1 MQRLVHL
8 PGIPVLMHRILQ
20 ETAPLLQGFQ
30 RSEAFLEGPQGF
42 FLVAALP
49 SCPQTVW
56 FTPEA
61 LLARYGAS
69 QEGALEGRPHL
80 YRQDG
85 RWVIGLPL
93 IPQHHI
99 EGWIFLEGQGSQ
111 PFPDDDTAQWLPGLT
126 LELQAIFALIGRRS
140 QIELEGLQQKSDLDA
155 LRTMLEIRQKLLATV
170 TVDQAQ
176 QTLLEAVASYT
187 RFDALL
193 LTRYRGSSQPS
204 EVVVLRNW
212 PTSSA
217 VGQPWDGADEATVHQ
232 LDVVSPAG
240 DILGGLWI
248 AQQAPNL
255 QEQETLRGVVQTAG
269 AVFAL
274 LEAQEAAHRAEQYNR
289 VLLELSSDLELL
301 TEPQAI
307 ARRAL
312 ETLVPLTGF
321 ELGGF
326 YQLQEGM
333 GQAMVLV
340 GQVPAQHTL
349 LFDRIPIQFDGLLMR
364 GVANSDQPLC
374 IPDVSQMEGDFARYG
389 QVGVRTLLVSRIAL
403 SGETRA
409 LIILAS
415 LHRTLEVLPEISRLF
430 ATMAHRLERALE
442 RAAHLEEINH
452 TRESALKTLGKSLE
466 LRDLETRGHSDRV
479 VGLSFR
485 LGYRLGFPHL
495 MELRYGAYMHDLG
508 KLAIPDA
515 ILFKPGPLDATEYE
529 VVRQHPETAYR
540 MLSAL
545 NFLSE
550 VALNVVRFH
559 HEKWDGSGYPLGLK
573 GEEIPL
579 EARIFAAVDVFD
591 ALAYAR
597 PYKAAWT
604 AAQVREELQK
614 IRGRALDPQVVDAL
628 LTLIP

>member
-1 MQRLVHL
+1 MV
-8 PGIPVLMHRILQ
+8 
-20 ETAPLLQGFQ
+20 
-30 RSEAFLEGPQGF
+30 
-42 FLVAALP
+42 
-49 SCPQTVW
+49 
-56 FTPEA
+56 
-61 LLARYGAS
+61 
-69 QEGALEGRPHL
+69 
-80 YRQDG
+80 
-85 RWVIGLPL
+85 
-93 IPQHHI
+93 
-99 EGWIFLEGQGSQ
+99 
-111 PFPDDDTAQWLPGLT
+111 
-126 LELQAIFALIGRRS
+126 
-140 QIELEGLQQKSDLDA
+140 LQQ
-155 LRTMLEIRQKLLATV
+155 I
-170 TVDQAQ
+170 
-176 QTLLEAVASYT
+176 LLEAIAGQS
-187 RFDALL
+187 RFDSLL
-193 LTRYRGSSQPS
+193 LTRNRGGSQPS
-204 EVVVLRNW
+204 EVAQLRNW
-212 PTSSA
+212 PVPLVA
-217 VGQPWDGADEATVHQ
+217 GQLWAGSDEAAVQPLAQ
-232 LDVVSPAG
+232 LDIISPAG
-240 DILGGLWI
+240 DKLGGLWI
-248 AQQAPNL
+248 ARQTPSL
-255 QEQETLRGVVQTAG
+255 QEQEILRGVVQTAG

-274 LEAQEAAHRAEQYNR
+274 LEAQEATRRAERYSR
-289 VLLELSSDLELL
+289 VLLDLSSDLELL

-321 ELGGF
+321 DLGGF

-349 LFDRIPIQFDGLLMR
+349 LFDRIPIQFDGFLMR
-364 GVANSDQPLC
+364 GVSNSDQPLC
-374 IPDVSQMEGDFARYG
+374 IPDVSQLEGAFARYG
-389 QVGVRTLLVSRIAL
+389 QVGVRTLLVSHIAL

-415 LHRTLEVLPEISRLF
+415 LHHRREVSPEISRLF
-430 ATMAHRLERALE
+430 ATMARRLERALE

-452 TRESALKTLGKSLE
+452 TRESALKALGKSLE

-485 LGYRLGFPHL
+485 LGYQLGFPHL

-604 AAQVREELQK
+604 AAQIREELQK